1 MFIFETAV
9 DRSLGYLDIK
19 SASGV
24 YFHVQ
29 MSGDDKNKLKKWT
42 SMNGVMR
49 YFNIERMNI
58 GKAMNMSTGVF
69 KAPKAGIYYF
79 FVSLIKGQEHPQL
92 IVHIRVNGQNLA
104 DARVWSQ
111 TSAWAFGSTQAR
123 TKLKKG
129 DKVDLYKEEGILEKG
144 TYGHTFMGWIVEEDF
159 E

>member
-1 MFIFETAV
+1 MMLIFKTAV

-29 MSGDDKNKLKKWT
+29 MSGDGKNQGKKWT

-79 FVSLIKGQEHPQL
+79 YVSLVKGQDHPQL

-104 DARVWSQ
+104 DARAWSQ

-123 TKLKKG
+123 IKLKRETRLIYTKK
-129 DKVDLYKEEGILEKG
+129 KVYWKRGPMATLSWVG
-144 TYGHTFMGWIVEEDF
+144 
-159 E
+159 